1 MSDKSPV
8 EVAIAILPHEGK
20 FLMQLRDNIP
30 TILYPGLWGLFGGH
44 IEVGETPEIAVE
56 REIIEEIGYQIINPH
71 KFGCYNDDR
80 VIRHVFYAPLT
91 VSIDKLILTEGW
103 DLGLISPAQIEAG
116 FAYSAIAGEER
127 PLGVVHQHIMVDFME
142 WWGSS

>member
-1 MSDKSPV
+1 MSGDVPV
-8 EVAIAILPHEGK
+8 EVAIAILPCEGK

-44 IEVGETPEIAVE
+44 IEAGETPEIAVV
-56 REIIEEIGYQIINPH
+56 REVVEEIGYQIEAPQ

-91 VSIDKLILTEGW
+91 VSIDKLVLGEGW
-103 DLGLISPAQIEAG
+103 DFGFISLAQIEAG

-127 PLGVVHQHIMVDFME
+127 PIGAVHRQITIDFMK
-142 WWGSS
+142 WWG

>member
-1 MSDKSPV
+1 MSNNLPI

-44 IEVGETPEIAVE
+44 IEPDETPEIAVE
-56 REIIEEIGYQIINPH
+56 REILEEIGYQIAEPK
-71 KFGCYNDDR
+71 KFGCYSDDR
-80 VIRHVFYAPLT
+80 IIRHVFYAPLT
-91 VSIDKLILTEGW
+91 VEIDKLVLSEGW
-103 DLGLISPAQIEAG
+103 DLGLIGPVQIEAG

-127 PLGVVHQHIMVDFME
+127 PLGAVHQQIMMDFIE
-142 WWGSS
+142 WWA

>member
-1 MSDKSPV
+1 MSGDVPV
-8 EVAIAILPHEGK
+8 EVAIAILPYEGK

-44 IEVGETPEIAVE
+44 IEAGETPEIAVV
-56 REIIEEIGYQIINPH
+56 REVLEEIGFQIEDPQ

-91 VSIDKLILTEGW
+91 VEIDKLVLSEGW
-103 DLGLISPAQIEAG
+103 DFGFISPTQIEAG

-127 PLGVVHQHIMVDFME
+127 PLGTVHQQIMIDFME
-142 WWGSS
+142 WWG

>member
-1 MSDKSPV
+1 MSGDVPV
-8 EVAIAILPHEGK
+8 EVAIAILPYEGK

-44 IEVGETPEIAVE
+44 IEAGETPEIAVV
-56 REIIEEIGYQIINPH
+56 REVLEEIGFQIEDPQ

-91 VSIDKLILTEGW
+91 VEIDKLVLSEGW
-103 DLGLISPAQIEAG
+103 DFGLIAPAQIEAG

-127 PLGVVHQHIMVDFME
+127 PLGVVHQQIMTDFME
-142 WWGSS
+142 WWG

>member
-1 MSDKSPV
+1 MSGDVPV
-8 EVAIAILPHEGK
+8 EVAIAILPYEGK

-44 IEVGETPEIAVE
+44 IEAGETPEIAVV
-56 REIIEEIGYQIINPH
+56 REVLEEIGYQIEAPQ

-91 VSIDKLILTEGW
+91 VSIDKLVLGEGW
-103 DLGLISPAQIEAG
+103 DFGFISPAQIEAG
-116 FAYSAIAGEER
+116 FAYSAIAEEER
-127 PLGVVHQHIMVDFME
+127 PIGVVHQQITIDFME
-142 WWGSS
+142 WWG